1 MEHYIYRTLID
12 WYYLDEKQIPKET
25 QSVMRRLGLGL
36 DGLPL
41 LQNVLSDFFIETENG
56 YKHERIHQ
64 EIEHYQERANI
75 ARVNGTKGGR
85 PKGSSK
91 KPRKTQSV
99 NFANPEKP
107 SQKLT
112 NNHKPITNNINKPES
127 VSEDVW
133 NDFLNH
139 RKTRKSAV
147 TERVI
152 NSITKEAKKAGWTLD
167 DTLTEIVTRG
177 WNSFKAEWV
186 VKQQQPQ
193 MDWE

>member
-1 MEHYIYRTLID
+1 MDTE
-12 WYYLDEKQIPKET
+12 EEIPLET
-25 QSVMRRLGLGL
+25 QWVARRIRV
-36 DGLPL
+36 DSEAIKT
-41 LQNVLSDFFIETENG
+41 VLNDFFIRTESGWKHARCDAEIAKYKEMANRNRING
-56 YKHERIHQ
+56 L
-64 EIEHYQERANI
+64 
-75 ARVNGTKGGR
+75 KGGR
-85 PKGSSK
+85 PKVK
-91 KPRKTQSV
+91 
-99 NFANPEKP
+99 NPVASH
-107 SQKLT
+107 SQPTVKAT

-167 DTLTEIVTRG
+167 DTLTEIVNRG